1 MPEIGRLAVCLA
13 LLFAAYGVLAGIAGG
28 IRRRTHLARSAEHA
42 AYAVFGL
49 VVIATL
55 ILLRAL
61 LRHDFSLEY
70 VAAYSSSTLPTQY
83 TVAALWGG
91 QKGSLLFWSLLLT
104 LFTTIVQVQN
114 RERNR
119 ALMPFVTATLMSV
132 AVFFLALLVFKTDP
146 FERLPVPAREGADL
160 NPLLQNYW
168 MMIHPP
174 SLYTG
179 YVSASVPFAFAIAA
193 LAAGQLGD
201 QWIRTTR
208 RWALFSWAFLS
219 LGNLLGARWAYEVL
233 GWGGYWAWDPV
244 ENAAFMPWLVSTAY
258 LHSVMIQEKRDMLR
272 VWNMVLVLLTFAL
285 TIFGTFLTR
294 SGVISSV
301 HSFTQSGLGPFF
313 IGFLL
318 FVLLVAGGLLAYR
331 LPELRTP
338 AIMESFLSREAA
350 FLFNNLVL
358 VGIAFAVFWG
368 TVFPVLSEWVRGVK
382 ITVGPP
388 FFNRVNAPLGLLLLF
403 LAGVG
408 PAIAWRRA
416 SPRNLR
422 RAFAGPVAAGL
433 LAAVAL
439 AVARVPPGYAFA
451 TFTLGVFVL
460 GTIAQEFW
468 RGMRA
473 RQAMLHESAP
483 RALVRLVGKNRRRY
497 GGYLIHV
504 GVVSIFVGV
513 AASSVFRVEAQ
524 ETLKP
529 GEEMNVGKFRLRYE
543 RITTDDS
550 PHLSRVAAEVSAW
563 RDGKEIAVLAPEK
576 RFYKKPQ
583 QPTTEVAM
591 RSTLTEDLYLVL
603 GSYDPPSGLVTL
615 QAYVNPLVA
624 WLWIGGVI
632 MAGGTLVTMWPSAAE
647 RRAPAYDLDAAR
659 VAAE

>member
-318 FVLLVAGGLLAYR
+318 LVLLVAGGLLAYR

-368 TVFPVLSEWVRGVK
+368 TVFQVLSEWVRGVK

-439 AVARVPPGYAFA
+439 AVARVPLGYAFA

-513 AASSVFRVEAQ
+513 AASSVFRIEAQ

-550 PHLSRVAAEVSAW
+550 PHLTRVAAEVSAW
-563 RDGKEIAVLAPEK
+563 RGGKEIAVLAPEK

-659 VAAE
+659 VATE

>member
-1 MPEIGRLAVCLA
+1 MPALGRLAICLA
-13 LLFAAYGVLAGIAGG
+13 LLFAAYATGVSILGAL
-28 IRRRTHLARSAEHA
+28 RRRRHLVRSGEHA
-42 AYAVFGL
+42 AYAVFAL
-49 VVIATL
+49 VVVAVA

-61 LRHDFSLEY
+61 VQHDFSLEY
-70 VAAYSSSTLPTQY
+70 VAAYSSSTLPLRY

-91 QKGSLLFWSLLLT
+91 QKGSLLFWAFMLT
-104 LFTTIVQVQN
+104 LFTTIVQLQN

-119 ALMPFVTATLMSV
+119 ELMPWVTATLMTT
-132 AVFFLALLVFKTDP
+132 AAFFLGLLTFVTDP
-146 FERLPVPAREGADL
+146 FERLPIAAREGADL

-168 MMIHPP
+168 MTIHPP

-193 LAAGQLGD
+193 LATGRLGD
-201 QWIRTTR
+201 QWIRSVR
-208 RWALFSWAFLS
+208 RWSLFSWFFLT
-219 LGNLLGARWAYEVL
+219 LGNLFGARWAYEVL

-258 LHSVMIQEKRDMLR
+258 LHSVMIQEKKDMLR
-272 VWNMVLVLLTFAL
+272 VWNMVLVLLTFSL

-318 FVLLVAGGLLAYR
+318 FVLVVAGGLLAYR
-331 LPELRTP
+331 LPELRTQ
-338 AIMESFLSREAA
+338 ATVESFLSRESA

-368 TVFPVLSEWVRGVK
+368 TVFPVVSEWVRGVK

-388 FFNRVNAPLGLLLLF
+388 FFNRVNAPLGIALLF

-416 SPRNLR
+416 SPPNLW

-433 LAAVAL
+433 VAAL
-439 AVARVPPGYAFA
+439 ALRLAGVPLGYAHSTFA
-451 TFTLGVFVL
+451 LGVFVL
-460 GTIAQEFW
+460 GTIVQEFW

-473 RQAMLHESAP
+473 RQAMLHESPA
-483 RALVRLVGKNRRRY
+483 RALSRLVGKNRRRY
-497 GGYLIHV
+497 GGYIIHI
-504 GVVSIFVGV
+504 GVVAVFVGV
-513 AASSVFRVEAQ
+513 AASSVFRVEVQQTLAPGQ
-524 ETLKP
+524 ETAA
-529 GEEMNVGKFRLRYE
+529 GKFTLRYE
-543 RITTDDS
+543 RITKQDD
-550 PHLSRVAAEVSAW
+550 PHVSRLAAVVSVW
-563 RDGKEIAVLAPEK
+563 RDGKAVTTLAPEK

-591 RSTLTEDLYLVL
+591 RATLTEDLYLVL
-603 GSYDPPSGLVTL
+603 GSYDEQSGLVTIL
-615 QAYVNPLVA
+615 AYVNPLVS
-624 WLWIGGVI
+624 WIWIGGIV
-632 MAGGTLVTMWPSAAE
+632 MALGTTVAMWPTPAE
-647 RRAPAYDLDAAR
+647 RREPAYALGGVRAATD
-659 VAAE
+659 